1 MNRRLIVL
9 LSLFAFIVFIIVL
22 SSTVFSLNQAQVNF
36 LSTTN
41 NLSASEQTIVNSAE
55 FDYGES
61 IFFIDRQAY
70 IDKIELSNPYI
81 KVVGLE
87 IAFPSKLIIHAV
99 ERNEM
104 FAFKLSNNTYA
115 ITDNELKV
123 LEIRQTFVNTNQ
135 NAILVNNAD
144 YTVPTENALLG
155 TIVNMPEAYINL
167 IKSFGTHSFEWDYNL
182 ANLRGNIKALM
193 LNYEEDNQLLIEM
206 RQGVQIVVKQANLKM
221 SDKLQMA
228 FSVYDSEAIDRT
240 RGILLVL
247 EQIDGEIVAAY
258 DNGE

>member
-1 MNRRLIVL
+1 M
-9 LSLFAFIVFIIVL
+9 SLFGFIVFIIVL
-22 SSTVFSLNQAQVNF
+22 SSTVFSLSQAQVNF

-41 NLSASEQTIVNSAE
+41 NLSGGEDIILSSAE
-55 FDYGES
+55 FEYGES
-61 IFFIDRQAY
+61 IFFIDKETY
-70 IDKIELSNPYI
+70 IEKIEVANPYI

-115 ITDNELKV
+115 IVDDELKV
-123 LEIRQTFVNTNQ
+123 LDIRQTFVNTNQ
-135 NAILVNNAD
+135 NAILIDNAD
-144 YTVPTENALLG
+144 YTVPTENAQLG
-155 TIVNMPEAYINL
+155 TIVNMPKAYVNL

-182 ANLRGNIKALM
+182 ANLRGNIKSVT

-206 RQGVQIVVKQANLKM
+206 RQGVQIVVKEANLNM

-228 FSVYDSEAIDRT
+228 FSVYDSDAIDRT
-240 RGILLVL
+240 KGILLVL

-258 DNGE
+258 DDGE